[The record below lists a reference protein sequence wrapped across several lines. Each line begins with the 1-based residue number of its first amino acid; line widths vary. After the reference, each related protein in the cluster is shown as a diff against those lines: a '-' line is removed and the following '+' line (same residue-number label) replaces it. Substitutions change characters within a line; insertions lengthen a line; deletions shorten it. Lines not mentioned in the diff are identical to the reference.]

1 MPKTMDE
8 ILRENSVKALKQ
20 GLHRFTDDSNLG
32 EYVGQVLGVSYVTGL
47 KRVQHP
53 ELLTIQNLR
62 DLKLTD
68 NEIVRIVRGRCLEV

>member
-8 ILRENSVKALKQ
+8 ILRENSAMALKQ
-20 GLHRFTDDSNLG
+20 GLHRFTESDNLG
-32 EYVGQVLGVSYVTGL
+32 EYVGKVLGVSYVTGL

-53 ELLTIQNLR
+53 ELLTVQNLR

-68 NEIVRIVRGRCLEV
+68 TEILKVVRGCSE